1 MPKFKEIQ
9 VGDSASI
16 QRTISLK
23 DIEIFSNL
31 TGDKN
36 PLHMDQ
42 SFAKKAK
49 FGARVAHG
57 MLTSSFISTLIGM
70 TLPGEG
76 SIITNISLDFRKPVF
91 IGDSIS
97 TTIEVIKKI
106 DLSKQVL
113 IKLTVC
119 NQHSKAVIIG
129 TAKAICQGWKLF
141 PSI

>member
-1 MPKFKEIQ
+1 MQKFKEIQ
-9 VGDSASI
+9 IGDSASI
-16 QRTISLK
+16 ERIISLE

-36 PLHMDQ
+36 PLHVDQ
-42 SFAKKAK
+42 SFAEKAK

-70 TLPGEG
+70 TLPGQG

-91 IGDSIS
+91 IGDSLC
-97 TTIEVIKKI
+97 TTIEIIKKI
-106 DLSKQVL
+106 DLSKQVV

-119 NQHSKAVIIG
+119 NLHSKAVITG
-129 TAKAICQGWKLF
+129 TAKAICQE
-141 PSI
+141 

>member
-1 MPKFKEIQ
+1 MQKFKEIKI
-9 VGDSASI
+9 GDSASI
-16 QRTISLK
+16 ERIISLE

-36 PLHMDQ
+36 PLHVDQ
-42 SFAKKAK
+42 SFAEKAK

-91 IGDSIS
+91 IGDSLC

-106 DLSKQVL
+106 DLSKQVV
-113 IKLTVC
+113 IKLAVC
-119 NQHSKAVIIG
+119 NQHSKTVITG
-129 TAKAICQGWKLF
+129 TAKAICQE
-141 PSI
+141 

>member
-16 QRTISLK
+16 ERIISLE

-36 PLHMDQ
+36 PLHVDQ
-42 SFAKKAK
+42 SFSEKAK
-49 FGARVAHG
+49 FGACVAHG

-70 TLPGEG
+70 NLPGEG

-91 IGDSIS
+91 IGDSIC

-106 DLSKQVL
+106 DLSKQVF
-113 IKLTVC
+113 IKLRVY
-119 NQHSKAVIIG
+119 NQHAKTVISG
-129 TAKAICQGWKLF
+129 TAKAICQE
-141 PSI
+141 

>member
-16 QRTISLK
+16 ERIISLE
-23 DIEIFSNL
+23 DIEAFSNL

-36 PLHMDQ
+36 PIHVDQ
-42 SFAKKAK
+42 KFAEKGK
-49 FGARVAHG
+49 FGAPVAHG

-76 SIITNISLDFRKPVF
+76 SIITNINLDFRKPVF
-91 IGDSIS
+91 IDDSIC

-106 DLSKQVL
+106 ELSKQVL
-113 IKLTVC
+113 VKLTVC
-119 NQHSKAVIIG
+119 NQQSKTVISG
-129 TAKAICQGWKLF
+129 TAKAICQE
-141 PSI
+141 

>member
-1 MPKFKEIQ
+1 MQKFKEIQ
-9 VGDSASI
+9 IGDSASI
-16 QRTISLK
+16 ERIINLE

-36 PLHMDQ
+36 PLHVDQ
-42 SFAKKAK
+42 SFAEKAK

-70 TLPGEG
+70 TLPGQG

-91 IGDSIS
+91 IGDSLC

-106 DLSKQVL
+106 DLSQQVV
-113 IKLTVC
+113 IKLAVC
-119 NQHSKAVIIG
+119 NQHSKAVITG
-129 TAKAICQGWKLF
+129 TAKVICQE
-141 PSI
+141 

>member
-16 QRTISLK
+16 ERTISLE
-23 DIEIFSNL
+23 DIETFSNL

-36 PLHMDQ
+36 PLHVDQ
-42 SFAKKAK
+42 SFAKKAN

-70 TLPGEG
+70 SLPGEG
-76 SIITNISLDFRKPVF
+76 SIMTNISLDFRKPVF
-91 IGDSIS
+91 IGDSICA
-97 TTIEVIKKI
+97 TIEVIKKI

-113 IKLTVC
+113 IKLTVY

-129 TAKAICQGWKLF
+129 TAKAVCQE
-141 PSI
+141 

>member
-16 QRTISLK
+16 ERIISLE
-23 DIEIFSNL
+23 DIEFFSNL

-36 PLHMDQ
+36 PLHVDQ
-42 SFAKKAK
+42 SFAEKAK

-91 IGDSIS
+91 IGDSLC

-106 DLSKQVL
+106 DLSKQVV
-113 IKLTVC
+113 IKLAVC
-119 NQHSKAVIIG
+119 NQHSKAVITG
-129 TAKAICQGWKLF
+129 TAKVICQE
-141 PSI
+141 

>member
-1 MPKFKEIQ
+1 MQKFKEIQ
-9 VGDSASI
+9 IGDSASI
-16 QRTISLK
+16 ERIINLE

-36 PLHMDQ
+36 PLHVDQ
-42 SFAKKAK
+42 SIAEKAK

-70 TLPGEG
+70 TLPGQG

-91 IGDSIS
+91 IGDSLC

-106 DLSKQVL
+106 DLSQQVV
-113 IKLTVC
+113 IKLAVC
-119 NQHSKAVIIG
+119 NQHSKAVITG
-129 TAKAICQGWKLF
+129 TAKVICQE
-141 PSI
+141 

>member
-9 VGDSASI
+9 VGDSASMERI
-16 QRTISLK
+16 ISLE
-23 DIEIFSNL
+23 DIEGFSNL

-36 PLHMDQ
+36 PLHIDQ
-42 SFAKKAK
+42 SFAEKAK

-57 MLTSSFISTLIGM
+57 MLTSSFVSTLIGM

-91 IGDSIS
+91 IDDSIC

-106 DLSKQVL
+106 ELSKQIL
-113 IKLTVC
+113 LKLTV
-119 NQHSKAVIIG
+119 
-129 TAKAICQGWKLF
+129 
-141 PSI
+141 

>member
-9 VGDSASI
+9 IGDSASI
-16 QRTISLK
+16 ERIIRLEDVET
-23 DIEIFSNL
+23 FSSL

-36 PLHMDQ
+36 PLHVDQ
-42 SFAKKAK
+42 SFAEKTK

-76 SIITNISLDFRKPVF
+76 SIITNMNLDFRKPVF
-91 IGDSIS
+91 IDDSLH

-106 DLSKQVL
+106 ALSKQILVKV
-113 IKLTVC
+113 IVC
-119 NQHSKAVIIG
+119 NQNAMVVISG
-129 TAKAICQGWKLF
+129 SAKAICQE
-141 PSI
+141 